1 MDDTKTLQ
9 ILLSYGLDQ
18 SSLQQTTSGI
28 NSTTSALAAQQQQ
41 LRSSRMELRE
51 MSQVFT
57 AIGLAG
63 AAIYVPAIAASQAYL
78 KSAGQNEA
86 LSRAWLADTD
96 KIKQSTI
103 DVGRVVTE
111 GLLPGYTQVANIV
124 AQFSAFA
131 DKNPQLIQAAVGLA
145 GGLVAIAAAGKVFT
159 EVDRAVV
166 DIQLI
171 AAGIMKKA
179 ADEQVAAAG
188 GMAASK
194 YGVPGGLIGP
204 AGAPAASGLIATIA
218 PFVIPI
224 IAAVGGAAIYDAIKP
239 KGAPSAVQSFSE
251 ANADIYSLF
260 NKPILDKLGPFGKS
274 VEKFDESVLKF
285 QLGATGVK
293 GFSANPTTGGLD
305 ATTFQTGLTDFTAYQ
320 KRLNDIQKQYNDAAL
335 QEQQS
340 YAQTSL
346 QDTLTYQKLQ
356 QTQLDAYNQAS
367 AQAEQNYQDTRTDEL
382 EKFNQSQADTIRN
395 YHESELQ
402 AQQSYQNALADLEKS
417 HKDKLQDLTKNH
429 DVLGIESETRSY
441 EEQKAQKTRDFN
453 QSEAQRKAQLAQTL
467 SDAQRNFNEQQAEEK
482 ANYDAS
488 KKQRDDAFKAQQ
500 KTDAANYA
508 DEMNQ
513 LASDHIVKM
522 AQLKANYDDQN
533 KLEQTAFQA
542 NMNALVGIVD
552 ASTVAISM
560 QYQAF
565 LKSLGINTPAN
576 PSLPGVTGGENKF
589 THDLGG
595 YFMPGTTRNATGRP
609 EYVIAPDTVKYAENL
624 VGGRLTQQNLIAA
637 MISGRGASNGGSNYR
652 GGDTV
657 NMSGLTAQDR
667 LLVGGMVKQALAEFK
682 QRELS

>member
-1 MDDTKTLQ
+1 M
-9 ILLSYGLDQ
+9 
-18 SSLQQTTSGI
+18 
-28 NSTTSALAAQQQQ
+28 
-41 LRSSRMELRE
+41 
-51 MSQVFT
+51 
-57 AIGLAG
+57 
-63 AAIYVPAIAASQAYL
+63 
-78 KSAGQNEA
+78 
-86 LSRAWLADTD
+86 
-96 KIKQSTI
+96 
-103 DVGRVVTE
+103 
-111 GLLPGYTQVANIV
+111 
-124 AQFSAFA
+124 
-131 DKNPQLIQAAVGLA
+131 
-145 GGLVAIAAAGKVFT
+145 
-159 EVDRAVV
+159 
-166 DIQLI
+166 
-171 AAGIMKKA
+171 
-179 ADEQVAAAG
+179 
-188 GMAASK
+188 
-194 YGVPGGLIGP
+194 
-204 AGAPAASGLIATIA
+204 
-218 PFVIPI
+218 
-224 IAAVGGAAIYDAIKP
+224 
-239 KGAPSAVQSFSE
+239 
-251 ANADIYSLF
+251 
-260 NKPILDKLGPFGKS
+260 
-274 VEKFDESVLKF
+274 
-285 QLGATGVK
+285 
-293 GFSANPTTGGLD
+293 
-305 ATTFQTGLTDFTAYQ
+305 TDFTTYE
-320 KRLNDIQKQYNDAAL
+320 KKLNDIQKQYNDASL

-340 YAQTSL
+340 YSQTAL
-346 QDTLTYQKLQ
+346 QDTVAYQKLQ

-395 YHESELQ
+395 FQESELQ

-609 EYVIAPDTVKYAENL
+609 EYVIAPDTVKYAESI
-624 VGGRLTQQNLIAA
+624 VGGRLTQQNLIAS
-637 MISGRGASNGGSNYR
+637 MISGRGGGSNSQMYNDNR
-652 GGDTV
+652 SM
-657 NMSGLTAQDR
+657 NISGMTAQDR
-667 LLVGGMVKQALAEFK
+667 IWVRDAMNRGLKDWSVAQFG
-682 QRELS
+682 SN